1 LFNHG
6 GFQQWYFKDNFT
18 HCIRWLFKLSWL
30 FILSSTNLTARITD
44 HSETLIDNIFLN
56 SIEHFVISGN
66 VVYDLTDHLPNF
78 VIFEKFSF
86 LPSNVNMYRRDYSKL
101 NELLDLID
109 DFQHVNWQTV
119 LHVSTCN
126 DPYLKDIGN
135 RFFYWLFLFT
145 FTGEKQNNTLS
156 LL

>member
-1 LFNHG
+1 MV
-6 GFQQWYFKDNFT
+6 GFY
-18 HCIRWLFKLSWL
+18 
-30 FILSSTNLTARITD
+30 TD
-44 HSETLIDNIFLN
+44 CLLIDNIFLN

-145 FTGEKQNNTLS
+145 LVILIRICILFGMKIIYLIMHIARHFESTFWKIIFHVI
-156 LL
+156 